1 LRLGDPLDPAT
12 QIGPLVSRRQME
24 TVLRYI
30 DNGKQ
35 EGATLSCGGERAT
48 EGDLEQGY
56 YVRPTVFTNV
66 SPGMRIDQEEI
77 FGPVACVLP
86 FDGETHAVE
95 LANATPFGLAGSVW
109 TGDIARAHRLARQ
122 LDMGIVW
129 VNTHHRIDP
138 SSPWGGFK
146 DSGVGGENGIAAY
159 ESYTRVQS
167 VVVNTS
173 SDLFDWFAEDGK
185 QKRYS

>member
-1 LRLGDPLDPAT
+1 
-12 QIGPLVSRRQME
+12 
-24 TVLRYI
+24 
-30 DNGKQ
+30 
-35 EGATLSCGGERAT
+35 
-48 EGDLEQGY
+48 
-56 YVRPTVFTNV
+56 
-66 SPGMRIDQEEI
+66 I

-86 FDGETHAVE
+86 FDGESHAIE
-95 LANATPFGLAGSVW
+95 LATATPFGMAGSVW
-109 TGDIARAHRLARQ
+109 TSDIGRAHWLARP

-138 SSPWGGFK
+138 SSPWGGLK

-173 SDLFDWFAEDGK
+173 NEAFDWFSEDGK